1 MHRKD
6 QLRPASSNLETEL
19 IGWILKPPAKV
30 AFQDNAAWNEP
41 EVRDIALGVSF
52 LLLILSQRWAPWDEQ

>member
-6 QLRPASSNLETEL
+6 QIRPASSSPEGEV

-30 AFQDNAAWNEP
+30 AFQDFAAWNEP
-41 EVRDIALGVSF
+41 EVRRSF
-52 LLLILSQRWAPWDEQ
+52 TLQLCYLLIFMQRWAPWDEQ